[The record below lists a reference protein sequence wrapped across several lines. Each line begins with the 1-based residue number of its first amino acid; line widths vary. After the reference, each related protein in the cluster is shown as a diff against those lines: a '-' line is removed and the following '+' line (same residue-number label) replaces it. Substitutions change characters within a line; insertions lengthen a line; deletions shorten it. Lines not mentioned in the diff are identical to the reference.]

1 MVQKGVVQLLS
12 SKLLS
17 QILSAGDL
25 FGSSQ
30 INVSL
35 IPIRKKYEKILQ
47 KRIFLADRHEK
58 VERAMINSGLIDKTD
73 DDDCQ
78 LEQMTVKDDFIVNY
92 VDLDLLK
99 EKLDEK
105 GMMDQLKVSLEKEL
119 KDEGWYNIFQTVSTK
134 KETD

>member
-1 MVQKGVVQLLS
+1 
-12 SKLLS
+12 
-17 QILSAGDL
+17 
-25 FGSSQ
+25 
-30 INVSL
+30 
-35 IPIRKKYEKILQ
+35 
-47 KRIFLADRHEK
+47 
-58 VERAMINSGLIDKTD
+58 
-73 DDDCQ
+73 
-78 LEQMTVKDDFIVNY
+78 MTVKDDFIVNY